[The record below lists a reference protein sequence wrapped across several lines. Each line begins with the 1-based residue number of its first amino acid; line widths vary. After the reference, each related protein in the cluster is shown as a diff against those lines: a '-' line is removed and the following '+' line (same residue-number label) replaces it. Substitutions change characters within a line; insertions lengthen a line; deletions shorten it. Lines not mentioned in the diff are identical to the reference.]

1 MMAETIT
8 AIYENGVLRPL
19 IPLSLQDGETV
30 ELQILQSV
38 SEWEEKKQLEKA
50 VHAMVA
56 QGLMR
61 LPPKYGQVDS
71 EFLAR
76 REQIRRERMATL
88 GPISGQPLSETIIEE
103 RGSW

>member
-1 MMAETIT
+1 MMADTIT

-19 IPLSLQDGETV
+19 GPLSLQDGETV
-30 ELQILQSV
+30 ELQVLQSL

-71 EFLAR
+71 EFLVR
-76 REQIRRERMATL
+76 REQIRRQRMATL
-88 GPISGQPLSETIIEE
+88 GPISGKPLSETIIEE